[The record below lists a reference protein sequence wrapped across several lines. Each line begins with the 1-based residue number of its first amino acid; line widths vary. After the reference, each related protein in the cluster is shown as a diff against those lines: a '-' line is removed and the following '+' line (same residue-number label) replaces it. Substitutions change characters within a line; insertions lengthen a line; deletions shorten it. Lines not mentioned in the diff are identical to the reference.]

1 MPNRIAS
8 RPETQAALINS
19 LSKNESPEN
28 MISVV
33 VKTNKETNQRQDV
46 MELNR
51 STVFGTTLLEN
62 ETDYFSGQRQQMAS
76 SLSMSNKI
84 SRFNPKGGLQGRQR
98 IEDVIANRNLNVFS
112 SDLTSKEQL
121 DASLRSVATMEKRI
135 SKGKF
140 TDFAERLEN

>member
-1 MPNRIAS
+1 MPNRISS

-33 VKTNKETNQRQDV
+33 VKTSKETNQRQDV

-62 ETDYFSGQRQQMAS
+62 ETDYFSG
-76 SLSMSNKI
+76 
-84 SRFNPKGGLQGRQR
+84 
-98 IEDVIANRNLNVFS
+98 
-112 SDLTSKEQL
+112 
-121 DASLRSVATMEKRI
+121 
-135 SKGKF
+135 
-140 TDFAERLEN
+140 